1 MDDDKIFDKISE
13 VGLKKTMERSYIDY
27 AMSVIAARALPDVR
41 DGLKPV
47 QRRILHSMIELN
59 NGPDK
64 PHRKCARIVGD
75 TMGKYHPHGDSSI
88 YDALVKLAQDWNTRY
103 PLVDGHGNFGS
114 EDGDGAAAMRYT
126 EARLSKI
133 SMEML
138 ADINKDTVDF
148 VPNFDETE
156 KEPTVLPSRFP
167 NLLVNGTT
175 GIAVGM
181 AKNIPPHNLK
191 EVIGA
196 TVKIIDNRIEED
208 RETSIDEIMQII
220 KGPDFPMGAEIL
232 GRRGIEEAYRTGRGK
247 IKVRAVTDIEAM
259 PNGKHKI
266 VVTELPYMVNK
277 ALLIQKIVELVKTKR
292 VDGITDVRD
301 ESSREGIRVVI
312 ELKKDT
318 NANVLLNQLYKHTQ
332 LQDTFGVN
340 MLALVDG
347 VPKILNISQMLG
359 YYLKH
364 QEDVVTRRTKYDLN
378 KAEERAHILKGLLI
392 ALDNIDE
399 VINIIRSSKSVQDAK
414 NSLIERFGLTEV
426 QAQAIVDMRL
436 RALTGLER
444 EKLEAEYKELM
455 DKISYL
461 KAILADEKKLLGVI
475 KDELL
480 VISQKY
486 GDERRT
492 ALGRDVDEVTDEE
505 LIERE
510 NIVIAMT
517 KLGYI
522 KRMPEDLFKA
532 QNRGGKGIRGMQ
544 TIDEDYIENLI
555 VTTTHNY
562 LMFFT
567 NTGRVYR
574 LKGYEI
580 PEAGRTARGV
590 AIVNLLQLQ
599 AGEKITAV
607 IPLKSYEDGKYLFMA
622 TRNGM
627 VKKTDILEYQNVRKT
642 GLTAIVLRDNDEL
655 IEVKATNGDDD
666 IFLIT
671 KKGMS
676 IRFNEKDV
684 RQTGRTSMG
693 VKGIHLGKD
702 DIVISMQMSSQ
713 GEKIL
718 LVTENGMGKR
728 TLISE
733 FNAQNRGGKGVKCYK
748 ITEKT
753 GDLVGAKIVT
763 DENDVMI
770 ITTEGIIIRTSCDGI
785 STLGRVTSG
794 VKVINLNYDNNVKV
808 ASMTEVQKEEFD
820 DEDPEGENPEE
831 TEDTEDTEVSEEQSS
846 EEDSTEE

>member
-181 AKNIPPHNLK
+181 ATNIPPHNLK

-232 GRRGIEEAYRTGRGK
+232 GHRGIEEAYRTGRGK

-292 VDGITDVRD
+292 VEGITDVRD

-414 NSLIERFGLTEV
+414 NSLIERFGLTEI

-510 NIVIAMT
+510 NIVITMT

-522 KRMPEDLFKA
+522 KRMPEDIFKA

-544 TIDEDYIENLI
+544 TIDEDYIESLI

-580 PEAGRTARGV
+580 PEAGTARGV

-627 VKKTDILEYQNVRKT
+627 VKKTDISEYQNVRKT

-671 KKGMS
+671 KKGMT

-748 ITEKT
+748 ITDKT

-820 DEDPEGENPEE
+820 DESPEGEGPEE
-831 TEDTEDTEVSEEQSS
+831 TEDTEVSEEQSS
-846 EEDSTEE
+846 EETSTEE

>member
-181 AKNIPPHNLK
+181 ATNIPPHNLK

-671 KKGMS
+671 KNGMS

>member
-181 AKNIPPHNLK
+181 ATNIPPHNLK

-414 NSLIERFGLTEV
+414 NSLIERFGLTEI

-510 NIVIAMT
+510 NIVITMT

-522 KRMPEDLFKA
+522 KRMPEDIFKA

-544 TIDEDYIENLI
+544 TIDEDYIESMI

-627 VKKTDILEYQNVRKT
+627 VKKTDISEYQNVRKT

-655 IEVKATNGDDD
+655 IEVKATNGEDD

-671 KKGMS
+671 KKGMT

-733 FNAQNRGGKGVKCYK
+733 FNVQNRGGKGVKCYK
-748 ITEKT
+748 ITDKT

-763 DENDVMI
+763 DENDIMI
-770 ITTEGIIIRTSCDGI
+770 ITTEGIIIRTSCEGI

-820 DEDPEGENPEE
+820 DESPEGEGPEE
-831 TEDTEDTEVSEEQSS
+831 TEDTEVSEEQSS
-846 EEDSTEE
+846 EETSTEE

>member
-1 MDDDKIFDKISE
+1 MEDNIFDKIHE
-13 VGLKKTMERSYIDY
+13 VDLQKTMEKSYIDY
-27 AMSVIAARALPDVR
+27 AMSVIASRALPDVR

-47 QRRILHSMIELN
+47 QRRVLYSMIELN

-181 AKNIPPHNLK
+181 ATNIPPHNLK

-671 KKGMS
+671 KNGMS

-733 FNAQNRGGKGVKCYK
+733 FNVQNRGGKGVKCYK

-794 VKVINLNYDNNVKV
+794 VKIINLNYDNNVKV

-820 DEDPEGENPEE
+820 DEDLKGEGPEK
-831 TEDTEDTEVSEEQSS
+831 TEDTEAAEEQSS
-846 EEDSTEE
+846 EE